1 MAALARK
8 RKFRRVLPG
17 FGLSLGYTMMYL
29 GLVVLIPLSALFF
42 KSATLGPRRF
52 YKIVTRPDVIS
63 AYRVSF
69 GTAIVAAFVNVCF
82 GLIVAWVLA
91 RYRFFGRRF
100 LDALIDLPFALPTA
114 VAGISLASLYS
125 GNGWIG
131 RLITNAH
138 VQYPWLSRPLAL
150 HWYPLQVANTP
161 LGIVIAL
168 IFIGMPFV
176 VRAVQPIVQ
185 DLDREVEEAAAS
197 LGARRW
203 QTFLRVIFPELWPA
217 LLTGFALSLA
227 RGVGEYGSVIFISG
241 NLRMKTQIA
250 PYLIIRKLWGD
261 QDDAAATAIAVVM
274 LVTSLMILLVINL
287 LGRRTTRRA

>member
-1 MAALARK
+1 MAALARQQK
-8 RKFRRVLPG
+8 LRRVLPG

-52 YKIVTRPDVIS
+52 WEIVTRPDVLS

-69 GTAIVAAFVNVCF
+69 GTSIAAAIVNVFF
-82 GLIVAWVLA
+82 GLVVAWALA
-91 RYRFFGRRF
+91 RYQFFGRRF

-114 VAGISLASLYS
+114 VAGIALASLYS
-125 GNGWIG
+125 DNGWVG
-131 RLITNAH
+131 RLIAGAH
-138 VQYPWLSRPLAL
+138 VQYPWLSWPGAV
-150 HWYPLQVANTP
+150 HWYPLQIANTP

-203 QTFLRVIFPELWPA
+203 QTFVKITFPELLPA

-227 RGVGEYGSVIFISG
+227 RGLGEYGSVIFISG
-241 NLRMKTQIA
+241 SIRMKTQIA

-261 QDDAAATAIAVVM
+261 LDDAAATAIAVVM
-274 LVTSLMILLVINL
+274 LVASLAMLLAVNL
-287 LGRRTTRRA
+287 LERRTTRRP

>member
-1 MAALARK
+1 MAALVRQP
-8 RKFRRVLPG
+8 KFHRVLPG

-52 YKIVTRPDVIS
+52 YQIVTRPDVLS

-69 GTAIVAAFVNVCF
+69 GTAIAAAIVNVIF
-82 GLIVAWVLA
+82 GLVVAWVLA
-91 RYRFFGRRF
+91 RYRFFGRRL
-100 LDALIDLPFALPTA
+100 LDSLIDLPFALPTA
-114 VAGISLASLYS
+114 VAGISLASLYNE
-125 GNGWIG
+125 NGWVG
-131 RLITNAH
+131 RLLVSANI
-138 VQYPWLSRPLAL
+138 QYPSVSWPLAL
-150 HWYPLQVANTP
+150 HWHPLKVANAP

-176 VRAVQPIVQ
+176 VRAVQPVVQ

-197 LGARRW
+197 LGAKRW
-203 QTFLRVIFPELWPA
+203 QTFLRVIFPELCPA

-241 NLRMKTQIA
+241 SLPMKTQIA
-250 PYLIIRKLWGD
+250 PYLIVSELSSS
-261 QDDAAATAIAVVM
+261 QDDAAATAIAVIM
-274 LVTSLMILLVINL
+274 LVTSLLMLLAVNL
-287 LGRRTTRRA
+287 LERRTTRRT

>member
-1 MAALARK
+1 
-8 RKFRRVLPG
+8 
-17 FGLSLGYTMMYL
+17 MMYL

-42 KSATLGPRRF
+42 KSAALGPRRF
-52 YKIVTRPDVIS
+52 YQIVTRPDVLS

-69 GTAIVAAFVNVCF
+69 GTSIVAAIVNVLF
-82 GLIVAWVLA
+82 GLVVAWVLA
-91 RYRFFGRRF
+91 RYRFFGRRL

-125 GNGWIG
+125 VNGWVG
-131 RLITNAH
+131 RLISKADI
-138 VQYPWLSRPLAL
+138 QYPWPSGPHAL
-150 HWYPLQVANTP
+150 HWYPLHVANTP

-176 VRAVQPIVQ
+176 VRAVQPVVQ
-185 DLDREVEEAAAS
+185 DLDREVEEAATS
-197 LGARRW
+197 LGAKRW

-227 RGVGEYGSVIFISG
+227 RGLGEYGSVIFISG

-274 LVTSLMILLVINL
+274 LVTSLLMLLAVNVL
-287 LGRRTTRRA
+287 ERRTTRKA

>member
-1 MAALARK
+1 
-8 RKFRRVLPG
+8 
-17 FGLSLGYTMMYL
+17 MMYL

-52 YKIVTRPDVIS
+52 YEIVTRPDVMS

-69 GTAIVAAFVNVCF
+69 GTSIAAAVVNVFF

-91 RYRFFGRRF
+91 RYHFPGRRF

-114 VAGISLASLYS
+114 VAGITLASLYS
-125 GNGWIG
+125 DNGWVG
-131 RLITNAH
+131 RLLVSANIR
-138 VQYPWLSRPLAL
+138 YPWFSLPAAL
-150 HWYPLQVANTP
+150 HWYPPHVANTP
-161 LGIVIAL
+161 IGIVIAL

-185 DLDREVEEAAAS
+185 DLDREIEEAAAS

-227 RGVGEYGSVIFISG
+227 RGLGEYGSVIFISG

-250 PYLIIRKLWGD
+250 PYLIIRKLWGE

-274 LVTSLMILLVINL
+274 LVASLLMLLVINML
-287 LGRRTTRRA
+287 ERRTTRRA